1 MGCKICKKT
10 TQIENAFC
18 PNEKEITFLE
28 YKSTNDEFLEKIEHT
43 YNFFTYIPLL
53 DYMNL
58 LEFFT
63 IQTSTTS
70 FQGRMRNNF
79 SSKDEFLTQ
88 VLAVDEFQSF
98 IENKILKESALT
110 ETIEKKNDLVTIFKE
125 AFIEIYNSLLLKLG
139 QNYPEKEFHSMSKR
153 DLIAI
158 GLLFCDSNNIDKIKV
173 LFDVFKGENE
183 EFTSSPELNEFLMCL
198 FLIPSYCMISARKK
212 ATNKNKELPEIN
224 KKDLITMLKISELKD
239 AQNLLQVFNANFF
252 QKKVNYT
259 WDEFKVLFED
269 KNSGFGWIF
278 SPKGVR
284 KKLEENNI

>member
-1 MGCKICKKT
+1 MGCKICEKT
-10 TQIENAFC
+10 TLIENSFC
-18 PNEKEITFLE
+18 PNEKEIAFLE
-28 YKSTNDEFLEKIEHT
+28 YKSTNDEFLEIIEHT

-88 VLAVDEFQSF
+88 TLAIDEFQSF
-98 IENKILKESALT
+98 IENKILKASALT

-125 AFIEIYNSLLLKLG
+125 AFIEIFNSLLLKLG
-139 QNYPEKEFHSMSKR
+139 QNYPEKEFQSISKR

-158 GLLFCDSNNIDKIKV
+158 GLLFCDSSNIDKIKV
-173 LFDVFKGENE
+173 LFDVFKDENE

-212 ATNKNKELPEIN
+212 STNKNKQLPEI
-224 KKDLITMLKISELKD
+224 KKEDLITMLQISELKD

-252 QKKVNYT
+252 QKKAN
-259 WDEFKVLFED
+259 
-269 KNSGFGWIF
+269 
-278 SPKGVR
+278 
-284 KKLEENNI
+284 